1 MIIIVIISRV
11 IKTLTSVFSFS
22 VSDKWPNPLQSVQ
35 RAEARGEDPMGLVV
49 DMFEGKIPEEID
61 TVT

>member
-1 MIIIVIISRV
+1 MSST
-11 IKTLTSVFSFS
+11 KANGAASLH
-22 VSDKWPNPLQSVQ
+22 

>member
-1 MIIIVIISRV
+1 
-11 IKTLTSVFSFS
+11 
-22 VSDKWPNPLQSVQ
+22 VQ
-35 RAEARGEDPMGLVV
+35 RAEARGEDPMGLVVV